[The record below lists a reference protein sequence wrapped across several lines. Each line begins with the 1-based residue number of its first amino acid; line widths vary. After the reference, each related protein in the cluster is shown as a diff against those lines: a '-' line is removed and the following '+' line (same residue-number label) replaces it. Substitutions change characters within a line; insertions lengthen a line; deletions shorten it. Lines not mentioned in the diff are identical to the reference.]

1 MARYGPRRV
10 DVIHAGV
17 HPKTFGRTIVPH
29 NCTHIMANSEGKR
42 YREALDI
49 IEDESEPVGLQ
60 KAAELSKATATANF
74 DESIDMD
81 LRLGVDPQHADQ
93 MVRGSITLPNGT
105 GREVTVLVLASEG
118 KQAEAEEAGA
128 DYVGLDEYIDRIQD
142 ENWLDF
148 DVAIATPDVMGQV
161 GQLGRILG
169 PRGLM
174 PNPKSGTVTMDV
186 AEAIEEVKSG
196 KIEFRVDRS
205 GNLHTA
211 IGKASFS
218 AKELYENAR
227 ALLSEVIRL
236 RPASSKGLY
245 LRSVTMSATM
255 GPPVSVDRSS
265 VLSEAR

>member
-1 MARYGPRRV
+1 
-10 DVIHAGV
+10 
-17 HPKTFGRTIVPH
+17 
-29 NCTHIMANSEGKR
+29 MANIEGKR
-42 YREALDI
+42 YRDAHELV
-49 IEDESEPVGLQ
+49 DEQDEPVSLRE
-60 KAAELSKATATANF
+60 AAELAKETATANF
-74 DESIDMD
+74 DESIDLD

-118 KQAEAEEAGA
+118 KQEKAEEAGA
-128 DYVGLDEYIDRIQD
+128 DYVGLDEYIERIQE

-174 PNPKSGTVTMDV
+174 PNPKSGTVTMDL
-186 AEAIEEVKSG
+186 AETIEEIKAG

-211 IGKASFS
+211 IGKASFPS
-218 AKELYENAR
+218 EELYENAR
-227 ALLSEVIRL
+227 ALLQEVVRL
-236 RPASSKGLY
+236 RPASASGLY
-245 LRSVTMSATM
+245 LRSMTMSATM
-255 GPPVSVDRSS
+255 GPPVRIDRSS
-265 VLSEAR
+265 VLSEVR

>member
-1 MARYGPRRV
+1 MAQ
-10 DVIHAGV
+10 A
-17 HPKTFGRTIVPH
+17 
-29 NCTHIMANSEGKR
+29 EGKR
-42 YREALDI
+42 YREAVDTV
-49 IEDESEPVGLQ
+49 ESEEEPVPLR
-60 KAAELSKATATANF
+60 KAAELVKETATANF
-74 DESIDMD
+74 DESIDID
-81 LRLGVDPQHADQ
+81 LRLGVEPQHADQ

-128 DYVGLDEYIDRIQD
+128 DYVGLDEYIDRIQE

-186 AEAIEEVKSG
+186 AEAVEEVKAG
-196 KIEFRVDRS
+196 KIEFRVDSS
-205 GNLHTA
+205 GNLHAA

-218 AKELYENAR
+218 ATELYENAR
-227 ALLSEVIRL
+227 AFLKEVVRL
-236 RPASSKGLY
+236 RPASAKGLY
-245 LRSVTMSATM
+245 LRSITMSATM
-255 GPPVSVDRSS
+255 GPPVEVDRSS

>member
-1 MARYGPRRV
+1 
-10 DVIHAGV
+10 
-17 HPKTFGRTIVPH
+17 
-29 NCTHIMANSEGKR
+29 MANIEGKR
-42 YREALDI
+42 YRDAHELV
-49 IEDESEPVGLQ
+49 DEQDEPVSLRE
-60 KAAELSKATATANF
+60 AAELAKETATANF
-74 DESIDMD
+74 DESIDLD

-118 KQAEAEEAGA
+118 KQEEAEEAGA
-128 DYVGLDEYIDRIQD
+128 DYVGLDEYIERIQE

-174 PNPKSGTVTMDV
+174 PNPKSGTVTMDL
-186 AEAIEEVKSG
+186 AETIEEVKAG

-218 AKELYENAR
+218 PKELYENAR
-227 ALLSEVIRL
+227 ALLREVVRL
-236 RPASSKGLY
+236 RPASASGLY
-245 LRSVTMSATM
+245 LRSMTMSATM
-255 GPPVSVDRSS
+255 GPPVRIDRSS
-265 VLSEAR
+265 VLSEVR

>member
-1 MARYGPRRV
+1 MAQ
-10 DVIHAGV
+10 
-17 HPKTFGRTIVPH
+17 T
-29 NCTHIMANSEGKR
+29 EGKR
-42 YREALDI
+42 YRDAQELVEEQD
-49 IEDESEPVGLQ
+49 EPVSLMQ
-60 KAAELSKATATANF
+60 AVELTKQTATAGF
-74 DESIDMD
+74 DESVDMD

-93 MVRGSITLPNGT
+93 MVRGSITLPHGT
-105 GREVTVLVLASEG
+105 GRDVTVLVLASEG

-128 DYVGLDEYIDRIQD
+128 DYVGLEEPIERIQE

-148 DVAIATPDVMGQV
+148 DVVIATPDVMGQV

-174 PNPKSGTVTMDV
+174 PNPKSGTVTMDL
-186 AEAIEEVKSG
+186 ADTIDEVKSG

-205 GNLHTA
+205 GNLHTP
-211 IGKASFS
+211 IGKASFT
-218 AKELYENAR
+218 ADELHENAK
-227 ALLSEVIRL
+227 AFLTEVVRL

-255 GPPVSVDRSS
+255 GPPVRVDRSS

>member
-1 MARYGPRRV
+1 MAQ
-10 DVIHAGV
+10 A
-17 HPKTFGRTIVPH
+17 
-29 NCTHIMANSEGKR
+29 EGKR
-42 YREALDI
+42 YREALDAV
-49 IEDESEPVGLQ
+49 ESQDDPVTLQ
-60 KAAELSKATATANF
+60 EASELVKETATANF

-81 LRLGVDPQHADQ
+81 LRLGVEPQHADQ

-105 GREVTVLVLASEG
+105 GREVRVLVLANEG

-128 DYVGLDEYIDRIQD
+128 DYVGLDEYVDRIQE

-148 DVAIATPDVMGQV
+148 DIAIATPDVMGQV

-186 AEAIEEVKSG
+186 AEAVEEVKAG
-196 KIEFRVDRS
+196 KIEFRVDQS

-227 ALLSEVIRL
+227 AFLKEVVRL
-236 RPASSKGLY
+236 RPASAKGIY
-245 LRSVTMSATM
+245 LRSITMSATM
-255 GPPVSVDRSS
+255 GPPVEIDRSS
-265 VLSEAR
+265 VLTDVR

>member
-1 MARYGPRRV
+1 MAQ
-10 DVIHAGV
+10 
-17 HPKTFGRTIVPH
+17 T
-29 NCTHIMANSEGKR
+29 EGKR
-42 YREALDI
+42 YRDAQELVEEQD
-49 IEDESEPVGLQ
+49 EPVSLMQ
-60 KAAELSKATATANF
+60 AVELTKQTATAGF
-74 DESIDMD
+74 DESVDMD

-93 MVRGSITLPNGT
+93 MVRGSITLPHGT

-128 DYVGLDEYIDRIQD
+128 DHVGLEEPIERIRE

-148 DVAIATPDVMGQV
+148 DVVIATPDVMGQV

-174 PNPKSGTVTMDV
+174 PNPKSGTVTMDL
-186 AEAIEEVKSG
+186 ADTIDEVKSG

-205 GNLHTA
+205 GNLHTP
-211 IGKASFS
+211 IGKASFT
-218 AKELYENAR
+218 ADELHENAK
-227 ALLSEVIRL
+227 AFLTEVVRL

-255 GPPVSVDRSS
+255 GPPVRVDRSS